1 MPSRLAGALREL
13 AAALEEEDWELVG
26 SNSGEDPVVVRGPAA
41 DSGKDQVAK
50 RGPKAKPAAAR
61 QTTTSSAA
69 SSSRSSVSRVERASA
84 VRGDAVDTTAS
95 SNVYHQDIRTY
106 LVLSNPLEP
115 SFVGWVQGP
124 ASVVWPR
131 LEARLPGGQ
140 LFGSRVRLRKVA
152 DVDAAQNLWNQHRP
166 GVPLPKL
173 PL

>member
-41 DSGKDQVAK
+41 DSGKSGKDPVAK
-50 RGPKAKPAAAR
+50 RGPKA
-61 QTTTSSAA
+61 
-69 SSSRSSVSRVERASA
+69 VERAGA